1 LNIES
6 SSRSILDGNQVEVAG
21 TWANTAASQL
31 VFTPA
36 AALTESYY
44 TIALQLVDSLGN
56 QGALAQYHFTAD
68 TTPPPVPQ
76 VHPVTSPTHNPTQ
89 EITGTKEAYA
99 AVLVDGQQV
108 VDHTASTDWQH
119 TVNLASG
126 SNQFT
131 FVARDRAGNL
141 GAEVSV
147 GIIFDDIP
155 PPPVNTLTLNGQG
168 DGTTIY
174 LNWNGYDE
182 SGHGDISFYRIY
194 IESDDFS
201 DVSGLTPH
209 GTTAAG
215 HFSTTVHNLVRSTTY
230 WFAVIAVD
238 TMGNAQT
245 TVNPVSGAP
254 LDVVPPEDVTNLQ
267 VQSFADRLVFTWNH
281 SVDAAGDLA
290 GYRIFFGDDNTGEII
305 AATQNRYEKTGLAA
319 ATGYLFRVLSVDNDT
334 NESNIAV
341 VTGVTLLP
349 NPVNP
354 TADPQ
359 SGYVDLTWDGTTPA
373 QYVKHYAVY
382 KSESDFLTVEGMSPL
397 LTTTTHSAKVAGLT
411 NGQTYYFAVT
421 TVNTSG
427 GEEKAVL
434 AVSAT
439 PQQDTSGPE
448 ISDLKIDGAVLVSGH
463 TLNKPAA
470 FTAVATDPAGISRL
484 EFAIDAE
491 PIRVDYNPVYSCFW
505 NVVPVDDGNYTLTV
519 TAYDTLG
526 NSSTIDFA
534 LVVALESPAAP
545 VISQPVSGI
554 LTNQQAMMVSGHG
567 EKYTEV
573 MVYNN
578 STEACNWV
586 AVDMLGNFST
596 SLILAEGENHLQA
609 AARNRSGIGP
619 LSNEVL
625 VSLDTSLPMRPANL
639 AAQAKQG
646 GVVRLT
652 WQPPADTS
660 VSGYNLYR
668 SRSPFSDPAAA
679 TKINA
684 NLITTSVFEDL
695 PAADGTWYY
704 HATTIDIADNESEL
718 SNEVMAASDST
729 APRAVSIEYNPQ
741 GPYEPAGGRMAPAT
755 VNVLL
760 TVNEALQA
768 TPYLSVVPQGGIPL
782 SVVLIKDTDLTYT
795 GFFVISATTPGGT
808 AYAIFSGR
816 DNVGNRGTEID
827 AGASIQIDTAGPA
840 IRRFMIDPSSPIQ
853 NDEQTP
859 ASVTVIIGLNEPLK
873 SATRPQ
879 LAYLLSGEGRRTID
893 IDQLTEMSPQAGDAQ
908 TWQAQFML
916 PADAGL
922 NEAETFHFIYQG
934 SDDLNNL
941 SDRIVCDNLFQVY
954 QGELPPL
961 EAPQDLTA
969 VALPQGNTGS
979 RCGRQARVD
988 QPAGHESR

>member
-1 LNIES
+1 M
-6 SSRSILDGNQVEVAG
+6 A
-21 TWANTAASQL
+21 
-31 VFTPA
+31 
-36 AALTESYY
+36 ESYY

-56 QGALAQYHFTAD
+56 QGAAAQYHFTVD
-68 TTPPPVPQ
+68 TTPPPVPE

-89 EITGTKEAYA
+89 EVTGTKEAYTA
-99 AVLVDGQQV
+99 ILVDGQQV
-108 VDHTASTDWQH
+108 VDQTASTDWQH
-119 TVNLASG
+119 TVNLTSG
-126 SNQFT
+126 SNPFT
-131 FVARDRAGNL
+131 FIARDRAGNL
-141 GAEVSV
+141 STEVSV

-155 PPPVNTLTLNGQG
+155 PPPVNTLMLNGQG

-182 SGHGDISFYRIY
+182 TGHGDISFYRIY

-209 GTTAAG
+209 STKAAG
-215 HFSTTVHNLVRSTTY
+215 HFSTTVQNLVRSTTY

-238 TMGNAQT
+238 AMGNAQT
-245 TVNPVSGAP
+245 TVNPVSAAP

-281 SVDAAGDLA
+281 SPDAAGDLA
-290 GYRIFFGDDNTGEII
+290 GYRVLFGNENTGEVIP
-305 AATQNRYEKTGLAA
+305 ATQNTYEKSNLAA
-319 ATGYLFRVLSVDNDT
+319 ATGYLFRVFSIDSNT
-334 NESNIAV
+334 NESDAAV
-341 VTGVTLLP
+341 VTGVTWLP
-349 NPVNP
+349 NPGSP

-359 SGYVDLTWDGTTPA
+359 SGYVDLTWNETTPA

-382 KSESDFLTVEGMSPL
+382 KSDSDFSTVEGMSPL
-397 LTTTTHSAKVAGLT
+397 LTTTITSAKVAGLT
-411 NGQTYYFAVT
+411 NGQIYYFAVT

-427 GEEKAVL
+427 GEDKAVST
-434 AVSAT
+434 VSAT

-448 ISDLKIDGAVLVSGH
+448 ISDVKIDGAVLVSGH
-463 TLNKPAA
+463 SLNKPAT

-484 EFAIDAE
+484 EFAIDAD

-505 NVVPVDDGNYTLTV
+505 NVVPIDDGNYTLTV

-526 NSSTIDFA
+526 NSSTIEFA

-545 VISQPVSGI
+545 VLTQPVSGI
-554 LTNQQAMMVSGHG
+554 LTNQQAMIVSGHG

-586 AVDMLGNFST
+586 AVDTLGNFST

-609 AARNRSGIGP
+609 AARNRAGIGP

-625 VSLDTSLPMRPANL
+625 VSLDTSLPMSPANL

-652 WQPPADTS
+652 WQPPSDTS

-668 SRSPFSDPAAA
+668 SHSPFSDPAAA

-684 NLITTSVFEDL
+684 NLITTTVFDDL
-695 PAADGTWYY
+695 PTADGTWYY

-718 SNEVMAASDST
+718 SNEAVAASDST

-741 GPYEPAGGRMAPAT
+741 GPYDPAGGRMAPAT

-768 TPYLSVVPQGGIPL
+768 TPYLSMVPQGGIPL
-782 SVVLIKDTDLTYT
+782 SVELIKDTDLTYT

-816 DNVGNRGTEID
+816 DSVGNRGTEID

-840 IRRFMIDPSSPIQ
+840 ISRLMIAPSSPIQ

-859 ASVTVIIGLNEPLK
+859 ASVTVIIGLNEQLK

-879 LAYLLSGEGRRTID
+879 LSYLLSGEGRQTID
-893 IDQLTEMSPQAGDAQ
+893 IDQLTEMATQAGDAQ
-908 TWQAQFML
+908 TWQAQFTL

-922 NEAETFHFIYQG
+922 SEAETFHFIYQG
-934 SDDLNNL
+934 SDDLDNL
-941 SDRIVCDNLFQVY
+941 SDRILTDNLFQVY

-961 EAPQDLTA
+961 EPPQGLTA
-969 VALPQGNTGS
+969 VALPEGKIRLTWNAVNEAVGYQLYRQG
-979 RCGRQARVD
+979 
-988 QPAGHESR
+988 AG